1 MRLILAAL
9 FTLFFANSGF
19 DGVQLL
25 VIFGLAYVVFGMVL
39 GKPKAKAAPRQAR
52 PAKRQSFRSRVVTSA
67 SDSVSRGITSVLI
80 PRKPTAQELERERQR
95 AQTKKDY
102 AFHTAQAARF
112 AGTLDGEYHK
122 NMARQARDR
131 MK

>member
-9 FTLFFANSGF
+9 FTVFFASSGF

-25 VIFGLAYVVFGMVL
+25 IIFCLAYVVFGMVI

-52 PAKRQSFRSRVVTSA
+52 PAKRQSFRSRVVSSA
-67 SDSVSRGITSVLI
+67 SDSVSRGIASVLI

-95 AQTKKDY
+95 RDAESKYWFHQKQADRLRGTKDGDW
-102 AFHTAQAARF
+102 HQNQAWI
-112 AGTLDGEYHK
+112 YK
-122 NMARQARDR
+122 SK